1 MVQSMASTLAADETQ
16 SVNPYPAKRILIC
29 SSVWMVGGL
38 EIHNVNLSR
47 LLVANGAEV
56 TFVTRYAVPG
66 SPAIDRLRE
75 VPVRFL
81 TTPFAH
87 RTSHL
92 STAWA
97 MAFWPHQLRGGFDVL
112 YTFDTTWF
120 AVFLARF
127 VKPDGYVLGT
137 NFGTP
142 NLDTDYL
149 HRATR
154 STLDGFVVESPMQIE
169 AYDSLEVPVK
179 AVPLIGQISA
189 APERR
194 PRQID
199 ELHVAFMGR
208 LIAAKGIH
216 RLLDMWPSLNIQPAR
231 LDFYGH
237 GPELETL
244 EQEIR
249 SRGLSSCVQLHG
261 EYDADGLGDIMANT
275 DLLVFPTDHAEGLPL
290 TLLECLAYGVP
301 FVASD
306 AGAIPT
312 LAENN
317 PDVCVVPLEHAGFKK
332 AIEKMSA
339 NIRAGYIRGDRL
351 QEWYRG
357 RFSYAQISKQ
367 WLHALLASNQFWGP
381 PTRSSRTSKLLD
393 VVVRRIW
400 KTIAK

>member
-1 MVQSMASTLAADETQ
+1 MVQPMPSTVASAGTQ
-16 SVNPYPAKRILIC
+16 SANRFPPKRILIC

-66 SPAIDRLRE
+66 SPAIDRLRD

-81 TTPFAH
+81 TTPFAK

-97 MAFWPHQLRGGFDVL
+97 MAVWPQQLCGGFDVL

-127 VKPDGYVLGT
+127 VKPTGYVLGT
-137 NFGTP
+137 HVGTP
-142 NLDTDYL
+142 DLDTDYL
-149 HRATR
+149 HPATR
-154 STLDGFVVESPMQIE
+154 STLDGFLVESPMQIE
-169 AYDSLEVPVK
+169 AYSSLGVPVK
-179 AVPLIGQISA
+179 AVPQIGQISA

-194 PRQID
+194 QRPID

-208 LIAAKGIH
+208 LIAAKGIY
-216 RLLDMWPSLNIQPAR
+216 RLLDMWPTLDIQPAR
-231 LDFYGH
+231 LDIYGH
-237 GPELETL
+237 GPELERL

-249 SRGLSSCVQLHG
+249 SRGLSDCVQLHG
-261 EYDADGLGDIMANT
+261 EYAADDLGDIMAHT

-290 TLLECLAYGVP
+290 TLLECTAYGVP

-306 AGAIPT
+306 QGAIPT

-317 PDVCVVPLEHAGFKK
+317 PDVRVTPLEQTAFKK
-332 AIEKMSA
+332 ASEEMA
-339 NIRAGYIRGDRL
+339 AYIRAGKVRGVRL
-351 QEWYRG
+351 QEWYRT
-357 RFSYAQISKQ
+357 RFGYAQTSKQ
-367 WLHALLASNQFWGP
+367 WLQALLEAEQFWGP
-381 PTRSSRTSKLLD
+381 PRRLSRAPKLHEVLSQ
-393 VVVRRIW
+393 RAW
-400 KTIAK
+400 KIIAK

>member
-1 MVQSMASTLAADETQ
+1 MASTLASAETQ
-16 SVNPYPAKRILIC
+16 SANTLPPKRILIC
-29 SSVWMVGGL
+29 SSVWMVGGI

-47 LLVANGAEV
+47 LLVSAGAEV

-66 SPAIDRLRE
+66 SPAIDRLRA

-81 TTPFAH
+81 ATPFAN

-97 MAFWPHQLRGGFDVL
+97 MAFWPQQLRDGFDVL

-127 VKPDGYVLGT
+127 VKPSGYVLGS

-142 NLDTDYL
+142 NLDSDHL
-149 HRATR
+149 HPATR
-154 STLDGFVVESPMQIE
+154 GTLDGFVVESPMQIE

-249 SRGLSSCVQLHG
+249 SRGLSNCVQLHG
-261 EYDADGLGDIMANT
+261 EYDAAGLAEIMAST
-275 DLLVFPTDHAEGLPL
+275 DLLVFPTNHAEGLPL
-290 TLLECLAYGVP
+290 TLLECIAYGVP

-317 PDVCVVPLEHAGFKK
+317 PDVRVVPLEQAAFKR
-332 AIEKMSA
+332 AIEEMSA
-339 NIRAGYIRGDRL
+339 SIRSGHTRGDRL
-351 QEWYRG
+351 QEWYRA
-357 RFSYAQISKQ
+357 RFSYTQISQQ
-367 WLHALLASNQFWGP
+367 WLQALLAPKQFWGP
-381 PTRSSRTSKLLD
+381 PTRSSRTPKLHD
-393 VVVRRIW
+393 VVARRIW

>member
-1 MVQSMASTLAADETQ
+1 M
-16 SVNPYPAKRILIC
+16 C

-47 LLVANGAEV
+47 LLVSNGAEV

-87 RTSHL
+87 GTSHL

-97 MAFWPHQLRGGFDVL
+97 MAFWPHQLHGKFDVL

-127 VKPDGYVLGT
+127 VKSSGYVLGS

-142 NLDTDYL
+142 NLDSDHL
-149 HRATR
+149 HPATQG
-154 STLDGFVVESPMQIE
+154 TLDGFVVESPMQIE

-249 SRGLSSCVQLHG
+249 SRGLSNCVQLHG
-261 EYDADGLGDIMANT
+261 EYDTAGLPEIMAST
-275 DLLVFPTDHAEGLPL
+275 DLLVFPTNHAEGLPL
-290 TLLECLAYGVP
+290 TLLECIAYGVP

-317 PDVCVVPLEHAGFKK
+317 PDVRVVPLEQAAFKR
-332 AIEKMSA
+332 AIEEMSA
-339 NIRAGYIRGDRL
+339 SIRSGHTRGDRL
-351 QEWYRG
+351 QEWYRA
-357 RFSYAQISKQ
+357 RFSYTQISQQ
-367 WLHALLASNQFWGP
+367 WMQALLAPKQFWGP
-381 PTRSSRTSKLLD
+381 TTRSSRTPKLHD
-393 VVVRRIW
+393 VVARRIW